1 MKKFCAV
8 FLALCLAALGL
19 CPVSLA
25 FEGAIYEIFPGS
37 FADSNGDGKGDLM
50 GIAQKADYIAS
61 LGVGAVWLTP
71 FYPTVSYHGY
81 DVMDYCDVRPS
92 MGGMEAFDE
101 MLKTLHEK
109 NIAVI
114 IDLVLNHSSHYH
126 PWFTDA
132 CTALALGKESPY
144 LDYYIFS
151 RESGPNMHAVP
162 GASGWYYLGEFGHH
176 MPDLNLDNAKLRL
189 EIEGILR
196 FWLEKGVD
204 GFRLDATTHYYGG
217 HVENNTAFLAWLMET
232 ARAIREDVYIVGEA
246 WTDDGTIAKMYE
258 SGISS
263 LFHFSLADSN
273 GAILDAVRTQN
284 GSKLARKIAVPFEM
298 GMNAPFLTNHD
309 MGRSAGMLMQNIE
322 KMRVAAA
329 AYLLS
334 PGHPVIYYGEE
345 IGMTG
350 SGRDE
355 NKRLAMVWGED
366 AYACQS
372 PEEADQQQK
381 LQAGVLQQESDE
393 ASLLNTYRA
402 IVALRNAH
410 PEIDTESPEA
420 LDLGVKALYAIRYGQ
435 THVLINMGKKE
446 ISLEWQDA
454 ARLEQIGG
462 VTLENSLLI
471 MGPWSIAVLS
481 NPSASQP

>member
-1 MKKFCAV
+1 M
-8 FLALCLAALGL
+8 LALCLTTLGF

-37 FADSNGDGKGDLM
+37 FADGNGDGKGDLM

-144 LDYYIFS
+144 LDYYTFS
-151 RESGPNMHAVP
+151 REGGANMHAVP

-204 GFRLDATTHYYGG
+204 GFRLDATTHY
-217 HVENNTAFLAWLMET
+217 
-232 ARAIREDVYIVGEA
+232 
-246 WTDDGTIAKMYE
+246 
-258 SGISS
+258 
-263 LFHFSLADSN
+263 
-273 GAILDAVRTQN
+273 
-284 GSKLARKIAVPFEM
+284 
-298 GMNAPFLTNHD
+298 
-309 MGRSAGMLMQNIE
+309 
-322 KMRVAAA
+322 
-329 AYLLS
+329 
-334 PGHPVIYYGEE
+334 
-345 IGMTG
+345 
-350 SGRDE
+350 
-355 NKRLAMVWGED
+355 
-366 AYACQS
+366 
-372 PEEADQQQK
+372 
-381 LQAGVLQQESDE
+381 
-393 ASLLNTYRA
+393 
-402 IVALRNAH
+402 
-410 PEIDTESPEA
+410 
-420 LDLGVKALYAIRYGQ
+420 
-435 THVLINMGKKE
+435 
-446 ISLEWQDA
+446 
-454 ARLEQIGG
+454 
-462 VTLENSLLI
+462 
-471 MGPWSIAVLS
+471 
-481 NPSASQP
+481 